1 MADKIQIGPGPGYT
15 AKTRH
20 PVAVPALTIIT
31 LGIYGLY
38 WWYQI
43 NREMVDLGRVRQ
55 VDGLGDSPTT
65 SLLALFPGAIILV
78 PPYVSMYNTIKR
90 IQRAQEVTSGQVTLN
105 GMIVL
110 WLIIASF
117 ITGIAG
123 LIIPGYIQAEMNK
136 AWEAVRAGGTP
147 ELQGT
152 APPPAVAPEAATT
165 PAPPPQGS

>member
-20 PVAVPALTIIT
+20 PVAVPILSIIT

-65 SLLALFPGAIILV
+65 SLLALFPGVIILV

-117 ITGIAG
+117 ITGVAG

-136 AWEAVRAGGTP
+136 AWEAVRAGGSA
-147 ELQGT
+147 ELQGG
-152 APPPAVAPEAATT
+152 APQQEVAPQATAT
-165 PAPPPQGS
+165 PAPPTQGT